1 MKLAGAVITSQSGIK
16 CEPQS
21 GDTGFCN
28 SLPRAGGPGRCRCQT
43 LVPTDRRRLC
53 VPIPSGGTADHS
65 PALRRLLRNPNCEDL
80 GGKRMTKPP
89 QQSSPQGGTINS
101 PGRKS
106 WVDVGNEL
114 RAPRGRHD
122 RDATQILAAAMM
134 IRRKGRDGWNPPGQQ
149 LLRPLQNL
157 VDIWLTPAYAR
168 CHRSLLGTWATKHDS
183 APVQMLG

>member
-1 MKLAGAVITSQSGIK
+1 MKLAGAVITGQSGIK

-89 QQSSPQGGTINS
+89 QQSSPQGGTIIAQGGS
-101 PGRKS
+101 PGA
-106 WVDVGNEL
+106 DAENEP
-114 RAPRGRHD
+114 RAPRGRHNRGAPPD
-122 RDATQILAAAMM
+122 FGGCHDDPAERAGMGGTRPANNYYDPFKIL
-134 IRRKGRDGWNPPGQQ
+134 
-149 LLRPLQNL
+149 
-157 VDIWLTPAYAR
+157 LTF
-168 CHRSLLGTWATKHDS
+168 G
-183 APVQMLG
+183 